1 MNESVIKIP
10 KFMFLIMMLYITV
23 GLSSVVM
30 IYYVTRIQGI
40 AVSAASLIIPF
51 WFVLGDIAAEVY
63 GYKIFIKMIVY
74 MILCE
79 FVFILIISILIRL
92 PVTGEASMGVQYN
105 LIFHDLYRVFIG
117 SAVSILCAF
126 IINVKILLKWKALLR
141 GRYFFIRS
149 IGSSAIGELFFT
161 AIAFSLEFFGRVSLY
176 ELLQLVFISSFIKLA
191 FLPLIAAPAAVISNF
206 LKRTELIHLK
216 QSNQEINILENSL

>member
-1 MNESVIKIP
+1 MDENAIKVP
-10 KFMFLIMMLYITV
+10 RFMFIVMMLYITV

-30 IYYVTRIQGI
+30 IYYVTRIHGI

-63 GYKIFIKMIVY
+63 GYNIFIKMIIY

-79 FVFILIISILIRL
+79 FIFILIISILIRL
-92 PVTGEASMGVQYN
+92 PVTGEVSMGSQYN
-105 LIFHDLYRVFIG
+105 LIFNDLYRVFIG
-117 SAVSILCAF
+117 SAISILCAF
-126 IINVKILLKWKALLR
+126 IINGKILLKWKALLR

-161 AIAFSLEFFGRVSLY
+161 AIAFFLEFFGRVSLY
-176 ELLQLVFISSFIKLA
+176 ELLQLVLVSSFIKLA

-206 LKRTELIHLK
+206 LKRTELVHLK
-216 QSNQEINILENSL
+216 QSNKEINILENNI